1 MLQLRQPRSFG
12 MRTAEASSAWLRRLD
27 VDIGFTRLATAPPE
41 ADSAEERLW
50 AAEDSDSEVV
60 ELSEVPDPPP
70 ATSAA
75 DPTTTPVTA
84 RLRP

>member
-1 MLQLRQPRSFG
+1 MLMVG
-12 MRTAEASSAWLRRLD
+12 
-27 VDIGFTRLATAPPE
+27 VTRLATAPPE
-41 ADSAEERLW
+41 AGSAGARLW

-75 DPTTTPVTA
+75 DPTITPVTA